1 MKKFDKHYLN
11 LGLPGWLSGTE
22 SACKAGATEDAG
34 LIPGLG
40 RSPGGQHSNSL
51 QYSFLE
57 NSIDKEAWWATV
69 HRVRNSWT

>member
-1 MKKFDKHYLN
+1 METFGKHYFN
-11 LGLPGWLSGTE
+11 LGFPGWLSGTE

-40 RSPGGQHSNSL
+40 RSPGGGHSYSL

-57 NSIDKEAWWATV
+57 NSIDKEA
-69 HRVRNSWT
+69 